1 MTTASRSS
9 TASSL
14 RHSNEIDQ
22 VEDENNYICNSSPS
36 NVSLFIE
43 SLDGCDDDHI
53 EVVGRSRPRPS
64 SIINVDNS
72 SDEETDE
79 DECGI
84 TYESI
89 SNHMLTIH

>member
-1 MTTASRSS
+1 MATASGSL

-14 RHSNEIDQ
+14 RHFNEIDQ
-22 VEDENNYICNSSPS
+22 VEDENNYVRDSSPS
-36 NVSLFIE
+36 NGSLFIE
-43 SLDGCDDDHI
+43 SSDGYNDNHI

-79 DECGI
+79 DERSI
-84 TYESI
+84 SYESI
-89 SNHMLTIH
+89 SNHMLTVH